1 MARKGPAPIAE
12 GADDRGEETQAL
24 SDQAPTFRRL
34 KPDEELGLL
43 LQERPK
49 VPNHALDAAPENSK
63 IIVCPNPEYRPDK
76 EGPTRFAVM
85 ATPEGAIRLPPGDEA
100 HGLPVDTRIYKTPK
114 GYFQLTLPEGYETP
128 APLIGLRAA
137 DVIHDGVRLI
147 RNEVTY
153 AALTERD

>member
-1 MARKGPAPIAE
+1 
-12 GADDRGEETQAL
+12 
-24 SDQAPTFRRL
+24 
-34 KPDEELGLL
+34 
-43 LQERPK
+43 
-49 VPNHALDAAPENSK
+49 
-63 IIVCPNPEYRPDK
+63 
-76 EGPTRFAVM
+76 M